1 MLVKLYDFGPA
12 ANSKRVRVFLAE
24 KGIEVPTVELNVR
37 DDDQFKEPFN
47 SMNPFHCV
55 PFLELDDGTV
65 IAESIS
71 ICRYLEELHP
81 EPSLFGR
88 TAEERGIIDMW
99 NRRVELDGFMPA
111 LHAVRNKVP
120 LFAGR
125 VVPGT
130 RTELAQ
136 LPMMVERGTEMAD
149 IFLAR
154 LEPHMAENAFIAGA
168 DVSIADITCW
178 FVINMVKM
186 LGVDVE
192 GRYPNIHRWHTE
204 FTARPSTDT

>member
-1 MLVKLYDFGPA
+1 M
-12 ANSKRVRVFLAE
+12 
-24 KGIEVPTVELNVR
+24 
-37 DDDQFKEPFN
+37 DQRFR
-47 SMNPFHCV
+47 S
-55 PFLELDDGTV
+55 
-65 IAESIS
+65 
-71 ICRYLEELHP
+71 R
-81 EPSLFGR
+81 
-88 TAEERGIIDMW
+88 
-99 NRRVELDGFMPA
+99 
-111 LHAVRNKVP
+111 
-120 LFAGR
+120 
-125 VVPGT
+125 
-130 RTELAQ
+130 Q
-136 LPMMVERGTEMAD
+136 VERGTEMAD

>member
-1 MLVKLYDFGPA
+1 MKLYDFGPA

-24 KGIEVPTVELNVR
+24 KGIEIPIVELNVR
-37 DDDQFKEPFN
+37 EDDQFKEPFT

-71 ICRYLEELHP
+71 VCRYLEELHP

-88 TAEERGIIDMW
+88 TPEERGIIDMW

-130 RTELAQ
+130 RTDLAQ

-154 LEPHMAENAFIAGA
+154 LERHMAENAFIAGA

-178 FVINMVKM
+178 FVINMVNM
-186 LGVDVE
+186 LGIDVE
-192 GRYPNIHRWHTE
+192 RRYPNIHRWHTE
-204 FTARPSTDT
+204 FSARPSTDA

>member
-1 MLVKLYDFGPA
+1 MKLYDFGPA

-24 KGIEVPTVELNVR
+24 KGIEIPIVELNVR
-37 DDDQFKEPFN
+37 EDDQFKEPFTA
-47 SMNPFHCV
+47 MNPFHCV
-55 PFLELDDGTV
+55 PFLELDDGMV

-71 ICRYLEELHP
+71 VCRYLEELHP

-88 TAEERGIIDMW
+88 TPEERGIIDMW

-130 RTELAQ
+130 RTDLAQ

-154 LEPHMAENAFIAGA
+154 LETHMAENAFIAGA

-178 FVINMVKM
+178 FVINMVNM
-186 LGVDVE
+186 LGIDVE
-192 GRYPNIHRWHTE
+192 RRYPNIHRWHTE
-204 FTARPSTDT
+204 FSARPSTDA